1 MDKAKLRKSLL
12 KQRQLMSVAEWKQ
25 KSDRIC
31 TNLLNSPQFTQA
43 KTVLAYF
50 SFRQEPDLT
59 PLFGQDQDNNSPKI
73 WGIPR
78 CVGNY
83 LSWYIWTLDDSVKI
97 GAYGITEPEPEAPII
112 EPEQV
117 DLILVPCVACDQ
129 QGYRLGY
136 GGGYYDRLLATPEW
150 ANKSTIGIVFDF
162 AYLPQLPVE
171 PWDQPLDAV
180 CTETKLVVGHFIGD
194 RGSGIGERGAG

>member
-1 MDKAKLRKSLL
+1 MDKVDHQLNKAKLRRSLL
-12 KQRQLMSVAEWKQ
+12 KQRQAMSVAEWKQ

-50 SFRQEPDLT
+50 SFRQEPDLS
-59 PLFGQDQDNNSPKI
+59 PLFGQEDSNSPKI
-73 WGIPR
+73 WGMPR
-78 CVGNY
+78 CIGNY
-83 LSWYIWTLDDSVKI
+83 LSWYIWMPNNSVKV
-97 GAYGITEPEPEAPII
+97 GAYGIPEPHPYAPII

-117 DLILVPCVACDQ
+117 DLILVPCVACDS

-150 ANKSTIGIVFDF
+150 ANKSTIAIVFDF

-171 PWDQPLDAV
+171 PWDKPLHTV
-180 CTETKLVVGHFIGD
+180 CTETRLV
-194 RGSGIGERGAG
+194 GELPSLTFG